1 MKYYIKKISKQDK
14 TRTFVI
20 NKMALK
26 KYFNISLDNRNDAT
40 FIHIQYPNT
49 KSLNKIKL
57 VMKQDIRL
65 FINRKFFNINDLII
79 FKKCTDL
86 VQKNIFF
93 KISIISIQN
102 KNYSKFIALMKNNYL
117 LTDSIDNNGL
127 QNNDKTNDIIKVSIS
142 VKKN

>member
-1 MKYYIKKISKQDK
+1 
-14 TRTFVI
+14 
-20 NKMALK
+20 MALK

-102 KNYSKFIALMKNNYL
+102 KNYSKFTALMKNNYL
-117 LTDSIDNNGL
+117 LIDSINNNEL

-142 VKKN
+142 VKKK